1 MSEEG
6 GVTPFEV
13 VHDTTLEQVTLV
25 TGKGALGTWRSQN
38 GQRRMSEE
46 PFLKDEPGGKPKMGR
61 GVCVRALEP
70 HLYREGLWRK
80 AKVRTVLGKTDRTG
94 SQGGLG
100 NRGHGSRTE
109 AQSESFGFATGP

>member
-38 GQRRMSEE
+38 GQRRMSEAA
-46 PFLKDEPGGKPKMGR
+46 GA
-61 GVCVRALEP
+61 GVCVRC
-70 HLYREGLWRK
+70 
-80 AKVRTVLGKTDRTG
+80 
-94 SQGGLG
+94 GGEQLAAG
-100 NRGHGSRTE
+100 GGQGSRV
-109 AQSESFGFATGP
+109 ATQLGCGG